1 MLDMAKNSIQLFFQ
15 GRLFQDR
22 GQVMRQVAL
31 GAGGTAV
38 MAMVLLALGLP
49 IWLAAIV
56 AGALGGAIQPYLF
69 KNLKY
74 R

>member
-49 IWLAAIV
+49 TWLAAII
-56 AGALGGAIQPYLF
+56 AGALGGGVQPYLF